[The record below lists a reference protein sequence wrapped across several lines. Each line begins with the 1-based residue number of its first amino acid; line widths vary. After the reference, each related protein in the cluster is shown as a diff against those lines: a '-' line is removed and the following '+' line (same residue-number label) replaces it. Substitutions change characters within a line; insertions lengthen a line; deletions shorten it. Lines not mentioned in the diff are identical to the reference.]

1 MSIKNADVADLL
13 DAVANYVEASSGE
26 QHRRKTAATRDK
38 IAAYAASY
46 EESTGEALPEE
57 MQAKLASLDEAVL
70 DLLVQQVKTA
80 GGSPDTLGGPE
91 ETEPQTKV
99 AGEDPF
105 TAFLMS

>member
-1 MSIKNADVADLL
+1 
-13 DAVANYVEASSGE
+13 
-26 QHRRKTAATRDK
+26 
-38 IAAYAASY
+38 
-46 EESTGEALPEE
+46 